1 LPTGHDITKKKKIM
15 IAYITELNAE
25 NFEEFTKN
33 ELTLVDIWAPWCG
46 PCKMISPIVDEISSK
61 YQGKLSVGK
70 LNADDNSD
78 IVRELGVRNIPT
90 LLLYR
95 NGELIKDSEG
105 NVEKLVGSVDRAK
118 LEAFVEKHIQ

>member
-1 LPTGHDITKKKKIM
+1 M

-25 NFEEFTKN
+25 NFEDFTKN

-61 YQGKLSVGK
+61 YHGKLSVGK
-70 LNADDNSD
+70 LNADENSD
-78 IVRELGVRNIPT
+78 LVRELGVRNIPT

-95 NGELIKDSEG
+95 NGELVKDSEG
-105 NVEKLVGSVDRAK
+105 NVEKLVGSVTREK
-118 LEAFVEKHIQ
+118 LEAFVVNHIQ

>member
-1 LPTGHDITKKKKIM
+1 M
-15 IAYITELNAE
+15 IAYITELNSA
-25 NFEEFTKN
+25 NFESFTKN
-33 ELTLVDIWAPWCG
+33 VLVLVDIKAEWCG
-46 PCKMISPIVDEISSK
+46 PCKVLGPIVDEISNK

-70 LNADDNSD
+70 LDADASSE

-95 NGELIKDSEG
+95 NGELVKDSEG

>member
-1 LPTGHDITKKKKIM
+1 M

-61 YQGKLSVGK
+61 YQGTLSVGK